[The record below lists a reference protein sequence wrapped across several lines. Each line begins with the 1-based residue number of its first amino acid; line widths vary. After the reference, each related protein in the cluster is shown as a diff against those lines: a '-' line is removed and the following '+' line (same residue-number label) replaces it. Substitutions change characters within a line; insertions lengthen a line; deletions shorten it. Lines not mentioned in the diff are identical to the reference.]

1 MKLLII
7 LLSIS
12 IFTSC
17 DLKSASQYNIEAE
30 NLENQGKYKEAIL
43 LLDKANKKD
52 PNNIYVLRNR
62 AVDKF
67 ILEDY
72 KGAIED

>member
-52 PNNIYVLRNR
+52 PNNIFVLFNR